1 MNPTMEFRVLRY
13 FLAVAKEQNITK
25 AAKILHVTQ
34 PTLSRQ
40 LMELEEELGTQ
51 LLIRGSKRVTL
62 TDKGLLFRQRAEEIV
77 AMTEKTE
84 QEVKTPDYLAEGD
97 IYIGCAETETMRLLA
112 KVAKELQQNYHNL
125 RYHLSSGNATDLQMR
140 LEKGLLDFCVFMD
153 PFDKKDYNIIEL
165 PRKDVW
171 GLLMRK
177 DSILTS
183 HKQITSRE
191 LNGLPLLISEQEI
204 QSRQGINAWLK
215 KQKLN
220 VVGTYNLIYNATLLV
235 EEGMGYALTLKDLV
249 NTGKD
254 SKLCFKPLSPKIEA
268 KTYFVWKKYQ
278 VFSQAAKIF
287 LDKMQEIYD
296 K

>member
-1 MNPTMEFRVLRY
+1 MEFRVLRY

>member
-84 QEVKTPDYLAEGD
+84 QEVKIPDYLAEGD

-165 PRKDVW
+165 PRKDIW

-191 LNGLPLLISEQEI
+191 LKGLPLLISEQEEK
-204 QSRQGINAWLK
+204 SGQGVNVWLK

-254 SKLCFKPLSPKIEA
+254 SKLCFKPLSPKMEA

-278 VFSQAAKIF
+278 IFSQAAKIF
-287 LDKMQEIYD
+287 LNKMQEIYD